1 MAWKQT
7 LKELWQKE
15 KVWLAAVVLGVLLSL
30 LFACPLD
37 RGLCGYDSEGDWRQ
51 GGALS
56 CAGK

>member
-15 KVWLAAVVLGVLLSL
+15 KWYWLAAVVLGVLLSL
-30 LFACPLD
+30 LFAAHWTE
-37 RGLCGYDSEGDWRQ
+37 GYASEGDWRQ

>member
-1 MAWKQT
+1 METDAQGALAKGKMVLACGGGAWGT
-7 LKELWQKE
+7 AES
-15 KVWLAAVVLGVLLSL
+15 AVRR
-30 LFACPLD
+30 PLD